1 MTQLTTIQRTYASLM
16 GQQRFFFGRWRR
28 PTNSQPIEAKIET
41 NSGNYIS
48 LALPSSSPPILHFH
62 SSTSLYLLLYA
73 QSGFFLCGIPYPATL
88 TPFSPI
94 LCVSYSAF
102 HFLSLLYSI
111 ISHPTVLSITMTA
124 FPFSLSLF
132 FFSFSLISFF
142 FPFFHNANHSF
153 KNDLY
158 LCFSIPH

>member
-48 LALPSSSPPILHFH
+48 LALPSSFPPILYFH
-62 SSTSLYLLLYA
+62 SSTSLYLFLYA
-73 QSGFFLCGIPYPATL
+73 QSGFFLCCIPYPATL

-132 FFSFSLISFF
+132 IFSSLISL
-142 FPFFHNANHSF
+142 FHNANHSF

-158 LCFSIPH
+158 LCFAIPH